1 MDEQTK
7 RTMLKVSVSD
17 DLLIFRTVSRQKKSP
32 RLYVQRDEL
41 SPLYEGKRVVLN
53 DGPYFCVISPLN
65 RDGMMRMEFYWI
77 SPTSGSGFSGWQ
89 QALKISRE
97 RFLYFLEDS
106 KAEYGPKE
114 WNALSDDAPHYPRL
128 IFRKSRSLRQV
139 MNNGRIYRKLMK
151 FLRTRFQW
159 PDTDEIVLYGDF
171 EPYSFFFRE
180 YRRGKGGDLEAAMCG
195 GVILHG
201 QEDMKTA
208 YYFIHT

>member
-7 RTMLKVSVSD
+7 RTMLKVRVSD
-17 DLLIFRTVSRQKKSP
+17 DFLIFRTVSRQKKSP
-32 RLYVQRDEL
+32 HLYVRRDEL

-53 DGPYFCVISPLN
+53 DGPYFCVVSPLN

-89 QALKISRE
+89 RTLKISRE

-114 WNALSDDAPHYPRL
+114 WNVLSDDAPHYPRL
-128 IFRKSRSLRQV
+128 IFRKCRSLEQV
-139 MNNGRIYRKLMK
+139 MGNPLVRRKLTK
-151 FLRTRFQW
+151 FLRDNFHW
-159 PDTDEIVLYGDF
+159 LNTDEIVFSSDF
-171 EPYSFFFRE
+171 VPYSFFFRE

-208 YYFIHT
+208 YYSIHT

>member
-7 RTMLKVSVSD
+7 RTMLKVRVSD
-17 DLLIFRTVSRQKKSP
+17 DFIIFRTVSRQKKSP

-53 DGPYFCVISPLN
+53 DGPYFCVVIPLN

-89 QALKISRE
+89 QTLKISRE

-106 KAEYGPKE
+106 KAEYGSKE
-114 WNALSDDAPHYPRL
+114 WSALSDDAPHYPRL
-128 IFRKSRSLRQV
+128 IFRKSRSLEQV
-139 MNNGRIYRKLMK
+139 MNNGLVRRKLTK
-151 FLRTRFQW
+151 FLRNNFRW
-159 PDTDEIVLYGDF
+159 PDTDEIILYGDF

-180 YRRGKGGDLEAAMCG
+180 YRRGKDGLEEVMCG

>member
-53 DGPYFCVISPLN
+53 DGPYFCVIRPLD
-65 RDGMMRMEFYWI
+65 RDGMMSMDFRWI

-89 QALKISRE
+89 QTLKISRE

-106 KAEYGPKE
+106 KEEYGSKE
-114 WNALSDDAPHYPRL
+114 WNVLSDDAPHYPRL
-128 IFRKSRSLRQV
+128 IFRKCRSLEQV
-139 MNNGRIYRKLMK
+139 MGNPLVRRKLTK
-151 FLRTRFQW
+151 FLRDNFHW
-159 PDTDEIVLYGDF
+159 LNTDEIVFSSDF
-171 EPYSFFFRE
+171 VPYSFFFRE
-180 YRRGKGGDLEAAMCG
+180 YRRGKNGMEEVMCG
-195 GVILHG
+195 GLILHN
-201 QEDMKTA
+201 QEDMRKA
-208 YYFIHT
+208 YYSTHT

>member
-7 RTMLKVSVSD
+7 RTMLKVRVSD
-17 DLLIFRTVSRQKKSP
+17 DFIIFRTVSRQKKSP
-32 RLYVQRDEL
+32 HLYVQRDEL
-41 SPLYEGKRVVLN
+41 SPLYDGKRVVLN
-53 DGPYFCVISPLN
+53 DGPYFCVIRPLD
-65 RDGMMRMEFYWI
+65 RDGMMSMDFHWI
-77 SPTSGSGFSGWQ
+77 NPTSGSGFSGWQ
-89 QALKISRE
+89 QTLKISRE

-106 KAEYGPKE
+106 KEEYGSKE

-171 EPYSFFFRE
+171 EP
-180 YRRGKGGDLEAAMCG
+180 
-195 GVILHG
+195 
-201 QEDMKTA
+201 
-208 YYFIHT
+208 